1 MIFSAILGSLK
12 ATIFIDQ
19 HSRKKKMFFLKKFL
33 IKAVFRKWSTNPP
46 KRQDLL
52 MMMKNFKILKI
63 FLSERCFIYGPVCYK
78 AVF

>member
-19 HSRKKKMFFLKKFL
+19 DSRKKNIFFKKIFNQSCLQKM
-33 IKAVFRKWSTNPP
+33 STNPP